1 MGAQLVGV
9 TDPRSAASAVMTRA
23 VRRMLA
29 GSADGRPQWLT
40 SLADPG
46 DGGWFGPGSAMW
58 AVHGSLSTLVGGVR
72 ALLLQSAHPLALAGV
87 VQHSDYRSDPL
98 GRLQRTNRFL
108 TTTTYG
114 SSTQAERAVR
124 RVSSAHAAVVG
135 TAADGRPYAAADP
148 GLLLWVHVALTDSM
162 LVAARE
168 YGPVDV
174 DPDGYVADA
183 AVVARALGVPDPPR
197 TAGEL
202 STVLEAYLPELSADD
217 STREVVRFLMAPPLP
232 LSAQP
237 AYQVL
242 CRAAVDLLPKWGTD
256 LLGLPD
262 RPGFVRA
269 ADRAAC
275 ATLLGGLRRV
285 LGPQS
290 PGERAAR
297 RRSDAPAEHS

>member
-9 TDPRSAASAVMTRA
+9 TDPRAAASAVMTRA

-46 DGGWFGPGSAMW
+46 DAGWFGPGSGMW

-124 RVSSAHAAVVG
+124 RVSAAHAAVAG
-135 TAADGRPYAAADP
+135 TAADGRRYAAADP
-148 GLLLWVHVALTDSM
+148 RLLLWVHVALTDSM
-162 LVAARE
+162 LVAARA

-217 STREVVRFLMAPPLP
+217 STREVVRFLLAPPLP
-232 LSAQP
+232 LAAQP

-242 CRAAVDLLPKWGTD
+242 CRAAVDLLPRWGTE

-275 ATLLGGLRRV
+275 ATLLGSLRRV

-297 RRSDAPAEHS
+297 SRPAADT

>member
-1 MGAQLVGV
+1 VGAQLVRV
-9 TDPRSAASAVMTRA
+9 NDPRAVASSVVTHAF
-23 VRRMLA
+23 RRILS
-29 GSADGRPQWLT
+29 GSADGRPEWLE
-40 SLADPG
+40 SLAKPG
-46 DGGWFGPGSAMW
+46 DPGWFGPGRAIWS
-58 AVHGSLSTLVGGVR
+58 VHGSLATLVGGVR

-114 SSTQAERAVR
+114 SSAQAEQAVR
-124 RVSSAHAAVVG
+124 RVRAAHATVVG
-135 TAADGRPYAAADP
+135 TAADGRGYAAADP
-148 GLLLWVHVALTDSM
+148 ELLLWVHVALTDSM

-168 YGPVDV
+168 FGPREVDA
-174 DPDGYVADA
+174 DAYVADA
-183 AVVARALGVPDPPR
+183 AVVARALGVPDPPLS
-197 TAGEL
+197 AGEL
-202 STVLEAYLPELSADD
+202 ATVLEAYLPELASDR

-232 LSAQP
+232 VAAQP

-242 CRAAVDLLPKWGTD
+242 SRAAVDLLPAWGTG

-262 RPGFVRA
+262 RPGLVRA
-269 ADRAAC
+269 ADRAVC
-275 ATLLGGLRRV
+275 AALLGGLRRV

-297 RRSDAPAEHS
+297 RRLAA